1 MSENTAKPRQ
11 GRANKTRNKFVIIF
25 ALALI
30 FALCSMA
37 HASSPLSNESPG
49 TIITFSG
56 KQWYVLKQMTN
67 GQTYVL
73 MRDLDSEKPFDPD
86 NTNTFDL
93 QDSNNI
99 AYYLNNAFYN
109 SLSQKDLVASHTWD
123 TSPINLDGNKE
134 GSKSVNCKIGLIS
147 YHEYKAF
154 GKFYDG
160 NILPD
165 SYDVRWWTLSPRAG
179 YSTGVWYVSTSG
191 NLFGSNAVY
200 TYGVRPALYL
210 KSGLLVDENK
220 VVLGESSSLPPVAP
234 TGLTVSAESSSTIK
248 LSWSASTEVD
258 LAGYKIYRDNAKIA
272 EVGKTQTYTDNT
284 VEPDTTYK
292 YEITAYNASGQES
305 PKSAPATVKTPS
317 DIPVPVTPINFKAQV
332 TGKRIKL
339 TWQCPGNPLFVVER
353 STDGITF
360 VPEVEVTATLYTDIP
375 PLWNTTYYYRVAQ
388 KGQEGQLSDFTNP
401 VQAAT
406 GLVPVPANL
415 TAILEGDD
423 VELSW
428 SNAQDIEGY
437 KVDRSADGESWE
449 TLALVEENAYT
460 DKNIDPNVD
469 YYYRVLSDGG
479 NDQLS
484 EPSPAV
490 EITKPIPAKPRL
502 VYSVDVD
509 NKIVELS
516 WDYQERCDG
525 YKVYIDNELKAELT
539 KDEKSYSF
547 TCEVGETYAVELKAY
562 NEYGEASAFAN
573 IRISQMTTPGAG
585 AMAKDVLVYTGV
597 ATASMGGLLAIGL
610 ALQGSQKLMGVLKYL
625 FRR

>member
-1 MSENTAKPRQ
+1 MGENTAKPRQ
-11 GRANKTRNKFVIIF
+11 GRANKIRNKFVIIF

-37 HASSPLSNESPG
+37 HASSPLSSVSPG

-56 KQWYVLKQMTN
+56 REWYILEQMPN
-67 GQTYVL
+67 GQTYIL
-73 MRDLDSEKPFDPD
+73 MRDLDSEKQFDPN
-86 NTNTFDL
+86 NTQIFDPT
-93 QDSNNI
+93 DSNNL
-99 AYYLNNAFYN
+99 ACYLNNEFYN
-109 SLSQKDLVASHTWD
+109 GLLQKDLVESHTWD
-123 TSPINLDGNKE
+123 TSTIDNGGNVTVNR
-134 GSKSVNCKIGLIS
+134 SVNCKVGLIS
-147 YHEYKAF
+147 YHEYKAY
-154 GKFYDG
+154 GGIY
-160 NILPD
+160 PD
-165 SYDVRWWTLSPRAG
+165 SYAVRWWTLSPRAG
-179 YSTGVWYVSTSG
+179 ISCNVWAVHTSG
-191 NLFGSNAVY
+191 DLSYIYANN

-210 KSGLLVDENK
+210 KSNLLVDENK

-234 TGLTVSAESSSTIK
+234 TGLTVSAESSDTVK
-248 LSWSASTEVD
+248 LNWDASAEED
-258 LAGYKIYRDNAKIA
+258 LAGYKIYRDNTKIA

-317 DIPVPVTPINFKAQV
+317 DIPVPVTPTNIKAQA

-353 STDGITF
+353 STDGTTF
-360 VPEVEVTATLYTDIP
+360 VPEVEVTATTYTDIP

-388 KGQEGQLSDFTNP
+388 KGQDGQLSDFTNP

-406 GLVPVPANL
+406 GPVPVPANL
-415 TAILEGDD
+415 TAILEGND

-428 SNAQDIEGY
+428 SNVQDIEGY
-437 KVDRSADGESWE
+437 RVDRSADGKGWE
-449 TLALVEENAYT
+449 TLALIEEIAYT

-479 NDQLS
+479 KDQLS

-490 EITKPIPAKPRL
+490 EITKPIPAKPCL

-539 KDEKSYSF
+539 RDDKSYSF